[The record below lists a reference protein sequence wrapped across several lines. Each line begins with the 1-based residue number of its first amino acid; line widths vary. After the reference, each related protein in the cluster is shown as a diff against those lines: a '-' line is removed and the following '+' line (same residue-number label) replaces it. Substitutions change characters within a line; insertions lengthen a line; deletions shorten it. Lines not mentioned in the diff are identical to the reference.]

1 MEGIDKFPLPPSLHS
16 VTPGIR
22 AVLDGLENG
31 NLVRVPEFET
41 PTIQHVAYSSHL
53 LRYD

>member
-1 MEGIDKFPLPPSLHS
+1 MEGIDKLPLLPSLRS

-31 NLVRVPEFET
+31 NFLRVPEFET
-41 PTIQHVAYSSHL
+41 PTIQHVA
-53 LRYD
+53 